1 MNKIF
6 ITGGSGFIGSNFI
19 YYCIDKG
26 YIVMN
31 YDNLTYAGNE
41 FNLESLKNNQNY
53 TFVKGDVCNYNFLY
67 DCIIN
72 FKPDF
77 IVNFAAESHVDRS
90 IDSPQNFVHTNILG
104 TYYLLETSLKYYH
117 QNKNEVFKLLHISTD
132 EVFGSLQENE
142 NLFNENSKYN
152 PSSPY
157 SASKASSDHLVNA
170 WNKTYRLPTIVT
182 NCSNNYGPYQYP
194 EKLIPLIIQKCIL
207 EEALPVYGNG
217 QNIRDWIYVEDHCEA
232 LYKIL
237 NKGKIG
243 DNYLIG
249 GNQEKRNIEVVQLIC
264 KILDKIKP
272 SNNLASYE
280 ELITYVNDRPAHDY
294 RYAIDCRKIN
304 KELNW
309 KPKVSFQ
316 NGIEKTVN
324 WYLENMDWL
333 NKIKM
338 DSK

>member
-90 IDSPQNFVHTNILG
+90 IDSPQNFIHTNILG

-264 KILDKIKP
+264 KILDQIKP
-272 SNNLASYE
+272 SNNLTSYE
-280 ELITYVNDRPAHDY
+280 DLITYVNDRPAHDY